1 MRNACRIEMGFIV
14 YLTPC
19 RCVIHLILM
28 QRLSLS
34 NSVPVMHED
43 KLIPVHIKKAFERRG
58 GVEPLFITSA
68 LEEGEW
74 SALRPGCIILSE
86 RNFSTHYRSSR
97 SDLDVSE
104 KK

>member
-58 GVEPLFITSA
+58 GVEPFIH
-68 LEEGEW
+68 
-74 SALRPGCIILSE
+74 
-86 RNFSTHYRSSR
+86 NFGTRR
-97 SDLDVSE
+97 R
-104 KK
+104 